1 MMLGITRI
9 VAVDD
14 SGADL
19 DALITGLNHAGAA
32 CLGVQYT
39 GDLDAMGLVACPHAR
54 MVFMDVNLPGGPSS
68 SSPEQ
73 WFAIIGALLS
83 RIKPA
88 GPYLLVIWTRLSEQ
102 AAELRSFLDERLT
115 DIAKPFAILPLPK
128 ERYIDESGGVT
139 NLNGLIQA
147 IRDFT
152 ETVPALAAL
161 SEWEEKVSSAA
172 AETLTSVITLG
183 TPGKTS
189 EEQQNDLARITV
201 AMAVEAV
208 GQQNVGANPFRA
220 VNEALLPVMADLVA
234 STQVDSISKDVWQ
247 QVINNSGATNN
258 ISASEAALLNRVF
271 HIAEDTGTDQGAER
285 GAVIPLPCGMSGDQ
299 FVPTFGIPEND
310 AAERLFRCQNFQPG
324 SEHSRWVLV
333 QAQAACDYAQRRPGP
348 LPFFLGMDVAESNL
362 SSNRAPQALWRSP
375 AFDLG
380 GSVRQLQ
387 VNTRVQIPLS
397 GEAARS
403 HEPMYRLR
411 EQLLGELLHHAQT
424 NNARPGIVSF
434 NR

>member
-1 MMLGITRI
+1 MLGITRI

-14 SGADL
+14 SRADL

-73 WFAIIGALLS
+73 WFAIIGALLT

-88 GPYLLVIWTRLSEQ
+88 GPYLLVVWTRLSEQ
-102 AAELRSFLDERLT
+102 AAELQGFLDERLSDT
-115 DIAKPFAILPLPK
+115 AKPFAILPLPK
-128 ERYIDESGGVT
+128 ELYIDENGGVT
-139 NLNGLIQA
+139 DLPGLIQA

-152 ETVPALAAL
+152 ETVPTLAAL
-161 SEWEEKVSSAA
+161 SDWEEKVSSAA
-172 AETLTSVITLG
+172 AETLTSVMTLG
-183 TPGKTS
+183 TPGKKS
-189 EEQQNDLARITV
+189 EEQQNDVARIMV

-220 VNEALLPVMADLVA
+220 VNEALLPVLADHVA
-234 STQVDSISKDVWQ
+234 STQIGGISENVWQ
-247 QVINNSGATNN
+247 QVISSSGTTNSINAP
-258 ISASEAALLNRVF
+258 EAALLNRVF
-271 HIAEDTGTDQGAER
+271 HIAEDTGTDRGAER

-299 FVPTFGIPEND
+299 FEVTFGIPEND
-310 AAERLFRCQNFQPG
+310 AAERLFRCQNFQAG
-324 SEHSRWVLV
+324 SEHCRWVLV

-348 LPFFLGMDVAESNL
+348 LPFYLGMDVAENSI

-375 AFDLG
+375 AFDLV

-397 GEAARS
+397 GEVARS

-411 EQLLGELLHHAQT
+411 EQLLAELLHHAQT